1 MGHLRKSAILL
12 FGPPGSGK
20 GTQGAVLGSLL
31 GFFHVSTGDIFRAL
45 DKDSELGKTFVSYS
59 SKGDLVPDD
68 VTIRIFNAHL
78 EKAQK
83 NRDYSPG
90 DDILLLDGVPRNI
103 QQAQLLDEDID
114 VQLVIHFAARDEA
127 ELIDR
132 LRGRAMKQGRTD
144 DAKEEVIRRR
154 LDVYAQETRPV
165 LSHYDAG
172 IVKTVD
178 AIGTPAEVL
187 ARVLAEVAPLQRDY
201 WAARASAT

>member
-1 MGHLRKSAILL
+1 MGNPRKSAILL

-20 GTQGAVLGSLL
+20 GTQGAVLGELL

-45 DKDSELGKTFVSYS
+45 DKESELGNTFASYS
-59 SKGDLVPDD
+59 SRGELVPDD

-83 NRDYSPG
+83 NRDYSPS
-90 DDILLLDGVPRNI
+90 DDILLLDGIPRSV
-103 QQAQLLDEDID
+103 QQAQLLEDDLD
-114 VQLVIHFAARDEA
+114 VLNVIHFAANNEA
-127 ELIDR
+127 ELINR

-154 LDVYAQETRPV
+154 LEVYAQETRPV
-165 LSHYDAG
+165 LAHYDAG

-187 ARVLAEVAPLQRDY
+187 ARVLAEIAPLQRDY
-201 WAARASAT
+201 WAARASAG